1 MGFLEMIEDVGHWV
15 GERIDDLG
23 KFYSAALH
31 GDTGT
36 EAVPAPELAQKVLN
50 GPGTS
55 VWHEG
60 AGRAVQLSSQHHEA
74 SDLVARMS
82 TGLESAWTGR
92 AADAAQTRIRA
103 LAEIASVSAAIY
115 TTNGANLSDVAHG
128 FDAMKTSLQPM
139 PDRPPHLTFLDRA
152 SPWETDAER
161 EITQYNAVAQ
171 QNVDRYQA
179 YVQHARTG
187 SQQLQTDYGR
197 LDDFGGRNTTAGS
210 SMKAQRRPKTAPHFP
225 EPRNPGHPPDAP
237 PVSGPPPGPGVTR
250 EKPGPS
256 REPQPRTGD
265 QTTASGWS
273 PDPAT
278 TGPPPTA
285 APHTETSGSA
295 SGTWM
300 PGPVGVPAQGGR
312 GTAGNTGGSTGETTR
327 GRTGGSTGE
336 TTGGRTGGIAGGES
350 NRAGGPRSRTDGP
363 SRPGIGRGTGAGE
376 EPRAPGN
383 TTRGTTGATGTRGT
397 PGITGTTPARG
408 KDKDQD
414 SQEHHRKYGLDT
426 DAAFSITDDDGER
439 TVDPRTGLPPTPPT
453 IGG

>member
-1 MGFLEMIEDVGHWV
+1 MMGFLEILGDVGHWV
-15 GERIDDLG
+15 GEHVDDLG
-23 KFYSAALH
+23 KFYSAALQ
-31 GDTGT
+31 GNTGT
-36 EAVPAPELAQKVLN
+36 ETIPAPELAQKVLA

-60 AGRAVQLSSQHHEA
+60 TRRAVELSNQHHEA

-82 TGLESAWTGR
+82 TGMESAWTGR

-152 SPWETDAER
+152 APWETDAER
-161 EITQYNAVAQ
+161 EINHYNAVAQ
-171 QNVDRYQA
+171 QNIDRYQA
-179 YVQHARTG
+179 YVQHARAG

-197 LDDFGGRNTTAGS
+197 LDDFGGRSTTVDA
-210 SMKAQRRPKTAPHFP
+210 KPKPRRGPEEAPHFP
-225 EPRNPGHPPDAP
+225 QPRHPRQPPDAPPPAAAP
-237 PVSGPPPGPGVTR
+237 PVSGPSAPPPGPDITHGAN
-250 EKPGPS
+250 EKSGPS
-256 REPQPRTGD
+256 TAPPPRTGD
-265 QTTASGWS
+265 QTTASGWA
-273 PDPAT
+273 PGPAT
-278 TGPPPTA
+278 TGIPPTA
-285 APHTETSGSA
+285 APHPETSGS
-295 SGTWM
+295 GTWP
-300 PGPVGVPAQGGR
+300 PGPVGIPAQGAR
-312 GTAGNTGGSTGETTR
+312 GTAGNIGGTA
-327 GRTGGSTGE
+327 
-336 TTGGRTGGIAGGES
+336 GGRTAGTGRGES
-350 NRAGGPRSRTDGP
+350 NRAGGSRSRTDGP
-363 SRPGIGRGTGAGE
+363 PRPGIGRGTGAAE
-376 EPRAPGN
+376 EPRAPSN

-397 PGITGTTPARG
+397 PGAGGITPTRG

-426 DAAFSITDDDGER
+426 DAAFSLVDDDGER